1 MGFLSWIVVGLIAG
15 GAARM
20 VTRSNKRGC
29 LPTMVIGMV
38 GALIGGFLFSAAGQK
53 GLDDFSLWSIF
64 VAFVGASLLLLV
76 LGALSGRRRA

>member
-1 MGFLSWIVVGLIAG
+1 MGFLSWIIVGLIAG

-29 LPTMVIGMV
+29 LPTIVIGII
-38 GALIGGFLFSAAGQK
+38 GALIGGFLFSLAGQP
-53 GLDDFSLWSIF
+53 GIQDFSIWSVF

-76 LGALSGRRRA
+76 LGALTGRKGR

>member
-1 MGFLSWIVVGLIAG
+1 MNFVSWIIVGLIAG

-29 LPTMVIGMV
+29 LPTVVIGIV
-38 GALIGGFLFSAAGQK
+38 GALIGGSLFAAAGQK

-76 LGALSGRRRA
+76 LGALGGRRKS